1 MSSFSC
7 HSFFTQFFIHPPG
20 IAGTL
25 PRDYLRQTITVTV
38 TLSISLLLWRMQMLW
53 LEGDRYGNTAKHG
66 IERLLQWRDRQRWS
80 WWLTMDACKHT
91 QSHVGTHTHNYLIHA
106 LQILC
111 WNSNFL
117 CNSSFLKRRRSGS
130 DCNLMFPPCRGSVY
144 SVYIL
149 LKNHYLIIDLK
160 YLQHCFFPLLM
171 RFITHLPQ
179 LGDQGPPLTVTAL
192 KL

>member
-117 CNSSFLKRRRSGS
+117 CNSSFLKEGGQALIATW
-130 DCNLMFPPCRGSVY
+130 CFHHVGGVCT
-144 SVYIL
+144 VYIYYSNTITL
-149 LKNHYLIIDLK
+149 SLILSICSTVFSHY
-160 YLQHCFFPLLM
+160 
-171 RFITHLPQ
+171 
-179 LGDQGPPLTVTAL
+179 
-192 KL
+192 